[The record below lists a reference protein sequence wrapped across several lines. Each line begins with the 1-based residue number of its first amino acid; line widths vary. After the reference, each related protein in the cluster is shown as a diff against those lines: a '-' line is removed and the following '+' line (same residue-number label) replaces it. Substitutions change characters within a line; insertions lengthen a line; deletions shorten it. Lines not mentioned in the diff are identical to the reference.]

1 MGSSSHHVQ
10 SAASVRRT
18 LADIDSNIP
27 LANVRTMNQVV
38 SKSMARTSLTML
50 LLVIAG
56 GMALVL
62 AAVGL
67 YGVIS
72 YIVGKR
78 TREIGIRVAL
88 GAQVTQVVR
97 GVAFQSLRFALLGVA
112 AGVVASL
119 FVTRL
124 IRSMLFDVSPADPIV
139 LVGVSLLL
147 VAVAL
152 VASYLPARRAAKVD
166 PVITLRAE

>member
-1 MGSSSHHVQ
+1 
-10 SAASVRRT
+10 
-18 LADIDSNIP
+18 
-27 LANVRTMNQVV
+27 
-38 SKSMARTSLTML
+38 ML
-50 LLVIAG
+50 LLAIAG

-88 GAQVTQVVR
+88 GAQITQVVR
-97 GVAFQSLRFALLGVA
+97 GVAFQSLRLALLGVV
-112 AGVVASL
+112 AGVVTSL

-124 IRSMLFDVSPADPIV
+124 IRSMLFEVSPNDPVV
-139 LVGVSLLL
+139 LLGVSLVLI
-147 VAVAL
+147 AVAL
-152 VASYLPARRAAKVD
+152 AASYLPARRAAKID
-166 PVITLRAE
+166 PVIALRAE